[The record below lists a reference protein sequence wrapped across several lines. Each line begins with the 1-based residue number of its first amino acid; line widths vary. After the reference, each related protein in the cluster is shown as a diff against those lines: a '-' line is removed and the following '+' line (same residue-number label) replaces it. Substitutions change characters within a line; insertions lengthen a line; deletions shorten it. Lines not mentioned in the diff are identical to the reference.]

1 MLHSSSG
8 LTCCIIPCQ
17 VIAESLSEEEIAGL
31 KEMFRMIDTD
41 NSGQIT
47 VEELKNGLERVGSVL
62 KDSEITRLM
71 QAVSACLQSKL
82 AVLCTIVSC
91 TKGPVTG
98 CSLIRWNTI
107 GKTLIHIAY
116 EKQLYIKMNDHL

>member
-1 MLHSSSG
+1 
-8 LTCCIIPCQ
+8 
-17 VIAESLSEEEIAGL
+17 
-31 KEMFRMIDTD
+31 MFRMIDTD

-47 VEELKNGLERVGSVL
+47 LEELKKGLESVGSVL
-62 KDSEITRLM
+62 KDSEIAWLM

-82 AVLCTIVSC
+82 AALCATVSC

-107 GKTLIHIAY
+107 GLF
-116 EKQLYIKMNDHL
+116 MNMHSIQ